1 MAVIPVIPPT
11 PAPLAGRSAE
21 VVIVGGGV
29 EGTVAAW
36 SLTERGIR
44 DVLVLERDTVGSG
57 GTGKSSGI
65 VRCHYGVPSLAAMAW
80 RGLLLFE
87 NAAEVLGEDIGFRQT
102 GYLVAVG
109 PGNVAALHANLSA
122 QRALGIETTAIS
134 HDDAAELWPAANLS
148 DFAGFGYEHRG
159 GYGDGYR
166 TAQAFAAAARRGG
179 ATVAQGAAVIDVLHR
194 GGRVTGVRLADG
206 TVVHTGSVVVA
217 AGPWSARLVAPL
229 GIDLPVRACREQILL
244 VAPGLDLGNAPV
256 LSDLVSLQYVRTEA
270 SGELLCGNSDLQSLE
285 LADPDDYRHGTD
297 PGFVETAVAKLAHRF
312 PGLPEA
318 AISSGYAGCYDVTP
332 DFNPV
337 ISRTDVA
344 GLVIAAGFSGHGF
357 KISPAVGA
365 LVADL
370 VCTGASRD
378 PDIPERDFR
387 LSRFAEENL
396 LTSDHPYAGAAQM
409 R

>member
-1 MAVIPVIPPT
+1 V
-11 PAPLAGRSAE
+11 PLAGRGAE

-29 EGTVAAW
+29 EGTAAAW
-36 SLTERGIR
+36 SLTQRGVR
-44 DVLVLERDTVGSG
+44 DVLLLERETVGSG

-87 NAAEVLGEDIGFRQT
+87 AAAEVLGEDIGFQQT

-109 PGNVAALHANLSA
+109 PGNVAALHANLAA

-134 HDDAAELWPAANLS
+134 RDDAAELWPAANLS
-148 DFAGFGYEHRG
+148 DFAGFGYERRG

-179 ATVAQGAAVIDVLHR
+179 ATIAQGATVTGVLHS
-194 GGRVTGVRLADG
+194 GGHVTGVRLADG
-206 TVVHTGSVVVA
+206 TVLPAGSVVVA
-217 AGPWSARLVAPL
+217 AGPWSPRLVAPL
-229 GIDLPVRACREQILL
+229 GVDLPIRACREQILL
-244 VAPGLDLGNAPV
+244 VAPGLDLGQVPV

-297 PGFVETAVAKLAHRF
+297 SGYVERAVAKLTHRF

-318 AISSGYAGCYDVTP
+318 AVSSGYAGCYDITP

-337 ISRTDVA
+337 ISTTDVA
-344 GLVIAAGFSGHGF
+344 GLIVAAGFSGHGF

-365 LVADL
+365 LIADL
-370 VCTGASRD
+370 VAAGASRD
-378 PDIPERDFR
+378 PDIPEYDFR
-387 LSRFAEENL
+387 LSRFAEESL